1 MSEDEQTDMLSIEEL
16 NSAILEL
23 ATDDFVRDQR
33 TLDVLKQ
40 VNCREGGNVGLF
52 ITLVPKLLWKGFPI
66 RWLNNF
72 GD

>member
-1 MSEDEQTDMLSIEEL
+1 MLSIEEL

-40 VNCREGGNVGLF
+40 VNCRKGGRGHWTV
-52 ITLVPKLLWKGFPI
+52 IYTSPQSIQI